1 MIVITE
7 NVKETE
13 AFGECLGEILEP
25 GDVVTLSGELGAGK
39 SRLAQGIAYGLGV
52 ERSTPITSPTYTILN
67 EYQGRIPLHHFD
79 FYRFQPGE
87 ELRDL
92 GFEEQFAGDGVC
104 LVEWPERLAGELASG
119 LLKIALTVTGES
131 RREITITPCG
141 SGYEEKIAPLQ
152 EVVKKCFDRNDNSCY

>member
-13 AFGECLGEILEP
+13 AFGEYLGEILEP
-25 GDVVTLSGELGAGK
+25 GDIVTLSGELGAGK

-67 EYQGRIPLHHFD
+67 EYQGRILLHHFD

-87 ELRDL
+87 DLRDL
-92 GFEEQFAGDGVC
+92 GFEEQFADDGIC
-104 LVEWPERLAGELASG
+104 LVEWPERLTDEFASG
-119 LLKIALTVTGES
+119 QLKIALTVTGES
-131 RREITITPCG
+131 RREITITPYG
-141 SGYEEKIAPLQ
+141 SRYEEKIASLQ
-152 EVVKKCFDRNDNSCY
+152 EVVKKCFDRNGNSCY

>member
-13 AFGECLGEILEP
+13 AFGEYLGEILEP
-25 GDVVTLSGELGAGK
+25 GDIVTLSGELGAGK

-67 EYQGRIPLHHFD
+67 EYQGRILLHHFD

-87 ELRDL
+87 DLRDL
-92 GFEEQFAGDGVC
+92 GFEEQFADDGIC
-104 LVEWPERLAGELASG
+104 LVEWPERLTDEFASG
-119 LLKIALTVTGES
+119 QLKIALTITGES
-131 RREITITPCG
+131 RREITITPYG
-141 SGYEEKIAPLQ
+141 SRYEEKIASLQ

>member
-13 AFGECLGEILEP
+13 AFGEYLGEILEP
-25 GDVVTLSGELGAGK
+25 GDIVTLSGELGAGK

-67 EYQGRIPLHHFD
+67 EYQGRILLHHFD

-87 ELRDL
+87 DLRDL
-92 GFEEQFAGDGVC
+92 GFEEHFADDGIC
-104 LVEWPERLAGELASG
+104 LVEWPERLTDEFASG
-119 LLKIALTVTGES
+119 QLKIALTVTGES
-131 RREITITPCG
+131 RREITITPYG
-141 SGYEEKIAPLQ
+141 SRYEEKIASLQ

>member
-13 AFGECLGEILEP
+13 AFGEYLGEILEP
-25 GDVVTLSGELGAGK
+25 GDIVTLSGELGAGK

-67 EYQGRIPLHHFD
+67 EYQGRILLHHFD

-87 ELRDL
+87 DLRDL
-92 GFEEQFAGDGVC
+92 GFEEQFADDGIC
-104 LVEWPERLAGELASG
+104 LVEWPERLTDEFASG
-119 LLKIALTVTGES
+119 QLKIALTVTGES
-131 RREITITPCG
+131 RREITITPYG
-141 SGYEEKIAPLQ
+141 SRYEEKIASLQ